1 MRDPLWGF
9 APWLHIQPPLCPG
22 LDAPAVLLGFLS
34 LLPRSRLLHLLF
46 LLPAQKLPPR
56 PFRSPPLAQ
65 VLLLPEDY
73 PASPPSQQLHPAL
86 PAAPPPPSFYWST
99 QLPSNSLFCL
109 LAFLCFLLVSPQD
122 CRGQD
127 SLLCTRWG
135 AVLNK

>member
-86 PAAPPPPSFYWST
+86 PAAPPPPPVSTGAPSCLPTHYSVCWLFFVFYLS
-99 QLPSNSLFCL
+99 LPKTAGAKTLFSVPGGEQ
-109 LAFLCFLLVSPQD
+109 F
-122 CRGQD
+122 
-127 SLLCTRWG
+127 
-135 AVLNK
+135 

>member
-86 PAAPPPPSFYWST
+86 PAAPPPPQFLLEHPVAF
-99 QLPSNSLFCL
+99 QLIILSVGFSLFSTCL
-109 LAFLCFLLVSPQD
+109 SPRLQGP
-122 CRGQD
+122 RLS
-127 SLLCTRWG
+127 SLYQVG
-135 AVLNK
+135 SSSE